1 MRLLFNLSTLLFV
14 IVFAIVVIS
23 FLIFFKQKESYIS
36 YVYTPTYFERNPIN
50 IYISEAE
57 KDQDTKLGLFLKSKF
72 PMSLSYYNNSTQI
85 PMSSHHLIICPEPL
99 MIDKPEYKFVMPI
112 HMMSFS
118 LVVDIDEN
126 TSNITSFSDIKGT
139 NIMIYPSGGYSSNLC
154 RKVAEFYGAKEV
166 IDFSYDKW
174 ENVRDSYSI
183 LLLTNH
189 TDDFL
194 KKLSYD
200 YRIKLLSW
208 TDRKDKSVEYNFP
221 TLTQTTLDLNEY
233 RLFDI
238 DKIKQGYGFKLCL
251 FANNIFPDDAVYTI
265 TKNLIERESSIRLSA
280 VGGSKYIPYHK
291 GARKYFEDK
300 GFININSGI
309 EEPAC
314 KLLAGKSPCNLKN
327 SKNSKNSKNLQ
338 SAKKMYERDFWLEE
352 NYDKNIVSVIP
363 FIKDTYEQIDR
374 LDEIEKRD
382 NVSLNTTYQ
391 DESNDDNGKETM
403 NVRNIRDDLVATTQL
418 GWQCFGDTKYRTK
431 EHCEIDRD
439 IQGNPRTPGV
449 WDRPCTRD
457 EDCPFFNK
465 NQNYPNKRGG
475 CDGYGFCEMPI
486 GVKRMGFKKFD
497 STSHPI
503 CHGGPCEKTGIMA
516 SPDYVFPDD
525 RIERIKY
532 QTELKKR
539 NILV

>member
-1 MRLLFNLSTLLFV
+1 
-14 IVFAIVVIS
+14 
-23 FLIFFKQKESYIS
+23 
-36 YVYTPTYFERNPIN
+36 VYTPTYFERNPIN
-50 IYISEAE
+50 IYVSEAE

-85 PMSSHHLIICPEPL
+85 PMTSPHLIICPEPL

-112 HMMSFS
+112 HTMSFS

-126 TSNITSFSDIKGT
+126 ISNITSFSGIKGA
-139 NIMIYPSGGYSSNLC
+139 NIMIYPSGGYSSTLC
-154 RKVAEFYGAKEV
+154 TKVAEFYGAKKI
-166 IDFSYDKW
+166 IDYSHDTW
-174 ENVRDSYSI
+174 ENLRDSYII

-189 TDDFL
+189 TNGFL

-200 YRIKLLSW
+200 YRIKILSW
-208 TDRKDKSVEYNFP
+208 KDKSVEYNFP
-221 TLTQTTLDLNEY
+221 TLIQTTLDLKEY

-251 FANNIFPDDAVYTI
+251 FANNTFPNDAVYTI

-280 VGGSKYIPYHK
+280 AGGSKYIPYHK

-300 GFININSGI
+300 GFINIYSGI

-314 KLLAGKSPCNLKN
+314 KLLAGKGPCNLKN
-327 SKNSKNSKNLQ
+327 SKNSKNLQ
-338 SAKKMYERDFWLEE
+338 TAKKMYERDFWLEE
-352 NYDKNIVSVIP
+352 NDNKNIVSVIP

-382 NVSLNTTYQ
+382 NVSLNTAYPG
-391 DESNDDNGKETM
+391 DENSDEYEDGDDAETM
-403 NVRNIRDDLVATTQL
+403 NVRNIHDDLVATTQL

-449 WDRPCTRD
+449 WDRPCTKD
-457 EDCPFFNK
+457 EDCPFFNA

-486 GVKRMGFKKFD
+486 GVKGMGFKKFD
-497 STSHPI
+497 STSNPM
-503 CHGGPCEKTGIMA
+503 CHGGSCEKTGVMA

-532 QTELKKR
+532 QSELKKR